1 MRGLDDNVTVG
12 TDRIPLHNVSES
24 IELHTEANLKI
35 STISK
40 KNFEHFKT
48 ISASKN

>member
-40 KNFEHFKT
+40 KKFK
-48 ISASKN
+48 IFKKL